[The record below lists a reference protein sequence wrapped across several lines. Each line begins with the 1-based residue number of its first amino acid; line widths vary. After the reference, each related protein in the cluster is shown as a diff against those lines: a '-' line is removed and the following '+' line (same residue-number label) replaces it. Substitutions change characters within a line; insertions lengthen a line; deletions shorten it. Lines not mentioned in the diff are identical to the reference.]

1 MQIKSPQPL
10 TIMVGKACIPV
21 LARSVVVRRTIREVA
36 QACVASH
43 PDRRPVTRAVEADKL
58 QLQRTYQRALLYV
71 LALPL
76 FGECSTVHLLNC
88 LSKRKNA
95 GEDSAVPW
103 DAMRDQ
109 RRTSSPKSKRD
120 ARLKRIAMCAEQ
132 CHDAP
137 IIEGVQEFEASVEL
151 QARLLQINQ
160 KGDAAAQLRHRN
172 DHDGQAQSM
181 VRTPIPWCETDPPL
195 VFGRNGAFF
204 GRSAIHPR
212 DLTHVLALGG
222 TGVGK
227 TESITKPAVAAALEY
242 QLNDGTKAAVLIIDP
257 KAELI
262 DKVKSVLAARGEMD
276 RLHIV
281 GQHPPT
287 KMFTVDC
294 QLSQSD
300 RYQKLLAYV
309 PSQSRSDHNAYWS
322 QLSEATVR
330 DFMQLEELYANKTGN
345 QRLMATLARELKLP
359 TAHEGG
365 FWHALRDVLAYSCT
379 GPQKLKS
386 TSDLLRRYCRAA
398 GIESSSMQVMQTYTG
413 ANDLIEQWNYV
424 VMSAQ
429 STIAALANPD
439 LEKFV
444 NLDIL
449 GASDEDH
456 TDVAKLVDA
465 GKVVLF
471 CPEPKSAHDIA
482 GKALKEKFYEASLA
496 RKNLRMG
503 VFIVIDEFHRF
514 VTDDVKSQ
522 SSEASF
528 IDVCRAFR
536 VNVFFATQ
544 ALGSIK
550 RALGSDAAAQNAV
563 DVICQNTPTKAV
575 FRCSDAD
582 TVSWLKTQIPH
593 PADGSPH
600 VIAVRPPSG
609 LEPGEAYNLWADG
622 TWGRQRARLTE
633 LA

>member
-1 MQIKSPQPL
+1 MQIESPQPL
-10 TIMVGKACIPV
+10 TILVGKACTPV
-21 LARSVVVRRTIREVA
+21 LFSSVIVRRIVRDVA
-36 QACVASH
+36 LACTAFH
-43 PDRRPVTRAVEADKL
+43 PDRRPATRVVEAEKL
-58 QLQRTYQRALLYV
+58 QRQRTYQRALLYV

-76 FGECSTVHLLNC
+76 FGQCSTEHLLNC
-88 LSKRKNA
+88 LIKRKNA
-95 GEDSAVPW
+95 EEDSVVPW
-103 DAMRDQ
+103 DAVLDQ
-109 RRTSSPKSKRD
+109 HRAMSPQSKSD
-120 ARLKRIAMCAEQ
+120 VRLKRIAMCAEQ
-132 CHDAP
+132 CHDTP
-137 IIEGVQEFEASVEL
+137 MMDGVQEFEATVEL
-151 QARLLQINQ
+151 QARLMQINQ
-160 KGDAAAQLRHRN
+160 KGAATVQSIHLN
-172 DHDGQAQSM
+172 DHDRQTQSM

-204 GRSAIHPR
+204 GYSEIHPR

-227 TESITKPAVAAALEY
+227 TESVTKPAVAAALAY
-242 QLNDGTKAAVLIIDP
+242 QLGDGTKSAVLIIDP

-262 DKVKSVLAARGEMD
+262 DKVKSVLAARGEMV

-281 GQHPPT
+281 GQQPPT

-294 QLSQSD
+294 KLSQSD

-309 PSQSRSDHNAYWS
+309 PSRSASSQNAYWH
-322 QLSEATVR
+322 QLSEAAIR
-330 DFMQLEELYANKTGN
+330 DFMQLEELYAKKTGN

-359 TAHEGG
+359 TASKGG
-365 FWHALRDVLAYSCT
+365 FWHALRDVLAHSCT

-386 TSDLLRRYCRAA
+386 TSELLRRYCKAA
-398 GIESSSMQVMQTYTG
+398 GIASSSMQVMQSYTG
-413 ANDLIEQWNYV
+413 ATDLIEQWTYL

-429 STIAALANPD
+429 PTIAALANPD
-439 LEKFV
+439 LERFV
-444 NLDIL
+444 DLDIL
-449 GASDEDH
+449 GPSDHVH
-456 TDVAKLVDA
+456 TDVAELVEA

-471 CPEPKSAHDIA
+471 CPEPKAAHDIA

-496 RKNLRMG
+496 RENLRMG

-550 RALGSDAAAQNAV
+550 RALGSDVAAQNAV

-622 TWGRQRARLTE
+622 TWGRQRARLTD